1 VSPAPATP
9 EPERAESPRPS
20 PRQDS
25 TRRTSLRP
33 SGQTYIEQ
41 QRQKKLAEQA
51 EKQRVLQLLEN
62 DKAER
67 RVRERERRDSVIRTP
82 TPNNVNP
89 RPEPWSD
96 EVALSFRL
104 TDGSNVKSRFPSS
117 AVLGVDARGWIEQN
131 RTDGDRPYNFMEI
144 LGPARNRSLDISDES
159 VPLGQ
164 LFKCSAT
171 LVLVPTTTFT
181 TGAYESAARAGVVS
195 QAYGMISGAFSAVW
209 NLTTF
214 SPRADSDE
222 RQGPPP
228 PPPQTQGGSAQ
239 PGGGS
244 SRNDRVRTLH
254 DRSDENERR
263 YYNGNQLS
271 FEPKPGDNQG

>member
-9 EPERAESPRPS
+9 EPERTESPGPP

-25 TRRTSLRP
+25 TRRASLRP

-51 EKQRVLQLLEN
+51 EKQRILQLLEN

-67 RVRERERRDSVIRTP
+67 RVRERDRRDSITP
-82 TPNNVNP
+82 GSITPQ
-89 RPEPWSD
+89 PEPWGD

-104 TDGSNVKSRFPSS
+104 TDGANVKSRFPPS
-117 AVLGVDARGWIEQN
+117 AVLGVDVRGWIESN

-144 LGPARNRSLDISDES
+144 LGPARNHSLDISDES

-164 LFKCSAT
+164 LFRRSAT

-181 TGAYESAARAGVVS
+181 SEAYESAARTGVIS
-195 QAYGMISGAFSAVW
+195 QAYGMISGALSAVW

-214 SPRADSDE
+214 SPRAGNDE
-222 RQGPPP
+222 RPGPPP
-228 PPPQTQGGSAQ
+228 PPLPQSGSAR
-239 PGGGS
+239 PGGGPH
-244 SRNDRVRTLH
+244 RNDRVRTLH
-254 DRSDENERR
+254 DRNDENERR